1 MTAFLLAQLWRK
13 CYQCLCDWGFLF
25 KPWQNWPTLP
35 SWSWKHGFQIWSPRR
50 VQGCWRETIWFCQ
63 QGKVAILV
71 LQSSMPSFILFCK
84 FYPFQNFAKFMDV
97 YHSSTTGIFDRREGT
112 NPFVGHLDVWLNGGL
127 GGVPDL
133 NANQHKSAV
142 YFFAS
147 TILGQCA

>member
-1 MTAFLLAQLWRK
+1 MVSKYDVQGEYKAVEGKQ
-13 CYQCLCDWGFLF
+13 YGFVN
-25 KPWQNWPTLP
+25 KVGLP
-35 SWSWKHGFQIWSPRR
+35 FMFCR
-50 VQGCWRETIWFCQ
+50 VQYLC
-63 QGKVAILV
+63 V
-71 LQSSMPSFILFCK
+71 SLFYTVYP
-84 FYPFQNFAKFMDV
+84 FASTNPFQNFAKFMDV

-147 TILGQCA
+147 TILGYCA